1 MILVGLAIFAFLL
14 GSIPFGMLMAR
25 ANGVDIR
32 SVGSGNIGATNVV
45 RALGPK
51 VGLAVFVLD
60 VLKGVI
66 PAVATKQLIQAPV
79 QGVEIQTISMIMGV
93 IAILG
98 HMFSPFIGFKG
109 GKGVATGFGAALGA
123 IPGAALVGFGVIVL
137 TVAITR
143 YVSLGSILAAISVPI
158 ASMLVFRD
166 SPQLLPILVVMV
178 VFIVWKHRSNIERL
192 KHGTESKFSFKKQI
206 PAPEESVTEES
217 QTEEGDRNDSAR

>member
-14 GSIPFGMLMAR
+14 GSIPFGMLLAR
-25 ANGVDIR
+25 AKGVDIR
-32 SVGSGNIGATNVV
+32 TVGSGNIGATNVV

-60 VLKGVI
+60 VLKGTI
-66 PAVATKQLIQAPV
+66 PALIAAQVVQAPV
-79 QGVEIQTISMIMGV
+79 GGVQIQTISMLMGV

-123 IPGAALVGFGVIVL
+123 IPGAALVGLAVISL
-137 TVAITR
+137 IVALTR

-158 ASMLVFRD
+158 VSMLVFRD
-166 SPQLLPILVVMV
+166 SPQLLPILVVMAA
-178 VFIVWKHRSNIERL
+178 FIIWKHRANIERL
-192 KHGTESKFSFKKQI
+192 RNGTESKFAFKKQI
-206 PAPEESVTEES
+206 PDKEEDD
-217 QTEEGDRNDSAR
+217 GRDPPR

>member
-14 GSIPFGMLMAR
+14 GSIPFGMLLAR
-25 ANGVDIR
+25 AKGVDIR
-32 SVGSGNIGATNVV
+32 TVGSGNIGATNVV

-60 VLKGVI
+60 VLKGTI
-66 PAVATKQLIQAPV
+66 PALIAAQVVQAPV
-79 QGVEIQTISMIMGV
+79 GGVQIQTISMLMGV

-123 IPGAALVGFGVIVL
+123 IPGAALVGLAVISL
-137 TVAITR
+137 TVALTR

-158 ASMLVFRD
+158 VSMLVFRD
-166 SPQLLPILVVMV
+166 SLQLLPILVVMAA
-178 VFIVWKHRSNIERL
+178 FIIWKHRANIERL
-192 KHGTESKFSFKKQI
+192 RNGTESKFAFKKQI
-206 PAPEESVTEES
+206 PDKEEDD
-217 QTEEGDRNDSAR
+217 GRDPPR

>member
-1 MILVGLAIFAFLL
+1 MILVGLAIFAFFL
-14 GSIPFGMLMAR
+14 GSIPFGMLLAR

-32 SVGSGNIGATNVV
+32 AVGSGNIGATNVV

-66 PAVATKQLIQAPV
+66 PAVATKHLVHAPF
-79 QGVEIQTISMIMGV
+79 GEIQIQTLSMIMGV

-123 IPGAALVGFGVIVL
+123 ITGAALVAFAVIIL
-137 TVAITR
+137 TVVITR
-143 YVSLGSILAAISVPI
+143 YVSLGSILSAISVPI
-158 ASMLVFRD
+158 ASMLVFHD

-192 KHGTESKFSFKKQI
+192 RNGTESKFSFKKQI
-206 PAPEESVTEES
+206 PDREESATEEA
-217 QTEEGDRNDSAR
+217 DRNDSSR

>member
-1 MILVGLAIFAFLL
+1 MILVGLAIFSFFL
-14 GSIPFGMLMAR
+14 GSIPFGMLLAR
-25 ANGVDIR
+25 AKGVDIR
-32 SVGSGNIGATNVV
+32 AVGSGNIGATNVV

-66 PAVATKQLIQAPV
+66 PAVVTKQLIQAPIGEV
-79 QGVEIQTISMIMGV
+79 QIQTLSMIMGV

-123 IPGAALVGFGVIVL
+123 ITGAALVAFAVIVL

-143 YVSLGSILAAISVPI
+143 YVSLGSILSAISVPV
-158 ASMLVFRD
+158 ASMLVFHD

-192 KHGTESKFSFKKQI
+192 KNGTESKFSFKKQI
-206 PAPEESVTEES
+206 PDPDESATEES
-217 QTEEGDRNDSAR
+217 ATEEADRNDSSR

>member
-14 GSIPFGMLMAR
+14 GSIPFGMLLAR
-25 ANGVDIR
+25 AKGVDIR
-32 SVGSGNIGATNVV
+32 TVGSGNIGATNVV

-60 VLKGVI
+60 VLKGTI
-66 PAVATKQLIQAPV
+66 PALIATQVVQDPV
-79 QGVEIQTISMIMGV
+79 GGVQIQTISMLMGV

-123 IPGAALVGFGVIVL
+123 IPGAALVGLAVISL
-137 TVAITR
+137 TVALTR

-158 ASMLVFRD
+158 VSMLVFRD
-166 SPQLLPILVVMV
+166 SLQLLPILVVMAA
-178 VFIVWKHRSNIERL
+178 FIIWKHRANIERL
-192 KHGTESKFSFKKQI
+192 RNGTESKFAFKKQI
-206 PAPEESVTEES
+206 PDKEEDD
-217 QTEEGDRNDSAR
+217 GRDPPR

>member
-14 GSIPFGMLMAR
+14 GSIPFGMLLAR
-25 ANGVDIR
+25 AKGVDIR

-60 VLKGVI
+60 VLKGTI
-66 PAVATKQLIQAPV
+66 PALIAKQAIQAPV
-79 QGVEIQTISMIMGV
+79 GEVQIQTISMLMGV

-123 IPGAALVGFGVIVL
+123 IPGAALVGLAVISL
-137 TVAITR
+137 TVALTR
-143 YVSLGSILAAISVPI
+143 YVSLGSILAAIFVPI
-158 ASMLVFRD
+158 FSMLVFRD
-166 SPQLLPILVVMV
+166 SLQLLPILVVMAA
-178 VFIVWKHRSNIERL
+178 FIIWKHRANIERL
-192 KHGTESKFSFKKQI
+192 RNGTESKFAFMKQI
-206 PAPEESVTEES
+206 PDKEEDD
-217 QTEEGDRNDSAR
+217 GRDHPR

>member
-1 MILVGLAIFAFLL
+1 MILVGLAIVSFFL
-14 GSIPFGMLMAR
+14 GSIPFGMLLAR

-32 SVGSGNIGATNVV
+32 AVGSGNIGATNVV
-45 RALGPK
+45 RALGPR

-66 PAVATKQLIQAPV
+66 PAVVTKQLIQAPIGEV
-79 QGVEIQTISMIMGV
+79 QIQTLSMIMGV

-123 IPGAALVGFGVIVL
+123 ITGAALVAFAVIVL

-143 YVSLGSILAAISVPI
+143 YVSLGSILSAISVPV
-158 ASMLVFRD
+158 ASMLVFHD

-192 KHGTESKFSFKKQI
+192 KNGTESKFSFKKQI
-206 PAPEESVTEES
+206 PDPHESVTEES
-217 QTEEGDRNDSAR
+217 ATEEADRNDSSR

>member
-14 GSIPFGMLMAR
+14 GSIPFGMLLAR
-25 ANGVDIR
+25 AKGVDIR

-60 VLKGVI
+60 VLKGTI
-66 PAVATKQLIQAPV
+66 PALIAKQAVQAPV
-79 QGVEIQTISMIMGV
+79 GEVQIQTISMLMGV

-123 IPGAALVGFGVIVL
+123 IPGAALVGLAVISL
-137 TVAITR
+137 TVALTR

-158 ASMLVFRD
+158 VSMLVFRD
-166 SPQLLPILVVMV
+166 SLQLLPILVVMAA
-178 VFIVWKHRSNIERL
+178 FIIWKHRANIERL
-192 KHGTESKFSFKKQI
+192 RNGTESKFAFKKQI
-206 PAPEESVTEES
+206 PDKEEDD
-217 QTEEGDRNDSAR
+217 GRDPPR

>member
-14 GSIPFGMLMAR
+14 GSIPFGMLLAR
-25 ANGVDIR
+25 AKGVDIR

-60 VLKGVI
+60 VLKGTI
-66 PAVATKQLIQAPV
+66 PALIAKQAIQAPV
-79 QGVEIQTISMIMGV
+79 GEVQIQTISMLMGV

-123 IPGAALVGFGVIVL
+123 IPGAALVGLAVISL
-137 TVAITR
+137 TVALTR
-143 YVSLGSILAAISVPI
+143 YVSLGSILAAIFVPI
-158 ASMLVFRD
+158 FSMLVFRD
-166 SPQLLPILVVMV
+166 SLQLLPILVVMAA
-178 VFIVWKHRSNIERL
+178 FIIWKHRANIERL
-192 KHGTESKFSFKKQI
+192 RNGTESKFAFKKQI
-206 PAPEESVTEES
+206 PDKEEDD
-217 QTEEGDRNDSAR
+217 GRDHPR

>member
-14 GSIPFGMLMAR
+14 GSIPFGMLIAR
-25 ANGVDIR
+25 AKGVDIR

-60 VLKGVI
+60 VLKGTI
-66 PAVATKQLIQAPV
+66 PALIAKQAIQAPV
-79 QGVEIQTISMIMGV
+79 GEVQIQTISMLMGV

-123 IPGAALVGFGVIVL
+123 IPGAALVGLAVISL
-137 TVAITR
+137 TVALTR

-158 ASMLVFRD
+158 FSMLVFRD
-166 SPQLLPILVVMV
+166 SLQLLPILVVMAA
-178 VFIVWKHRSNIERL
+178 FIIWKHRANIERL
-192 KHGTESKFSFKKQI
+192 RNGTESKFAFKKQI
-206 PAPEESVTEES
+206 PDKEEDD
-217 QTEEGDRNDSAR
+217 GRDHPR